1 MVTLLTLVLLQTPAV
16 PQPTPTQPAAPQVG
30 VPQTPAPTTPRP
42 RPHATSTATTTLAAT
57 VTDGSGAPIQGVTIS
72 TMGPVEREAKTFA
85 DGTVRLVG
93 LRAGTYRVRFARD
106 GFYTFEKE
114 ITWRAGQPA
123 PEAIVTLNAAP
134 PPPAPPPPPPAP
146 PVEPPAPKLPPA
158 GKPMSMQ
165 LIDYFERNQIS
176 PKEPHKENIVG
187 CSGLGQ
193 GMLWQVSD
201 RWEARS
207 HASADAMFYVMAG
220 EGKLTLGSNEISINA
235 GSFAVV
241 PRETK
246 YSLMRRGR
254 NPLVIVAFLAG
265 APCAAN

>member
-1 MVTLLTLVLLQTPAV
+1 M
-16 PQPTPTQPAAPQVG
+16 
-30 VPQTPAPTTPRP
+30 
-42 RPHATSTATTTLAAT
+42 ATTTLAVT
-57 VTDGSGAPIQGVTIS
+57 VTDGSGAAIQGVTIS
-72 TMGPVEREAKTFA
+72 ATGPVDREAKTLG
-85 DGTVRLVG
+85 DGTVRLSG
-93 LRAGTYRVRFARD
+93 LRAGTYRVRFSRD

-114 ITWRAGQPA
+114 ISWRAGQPA

-134 PPPAPPPPPPAP
+134 PPPAPPPPPPP
-146 PVEPPAPKLPPA
+146 PPAEPAAPKLPPP

-165 LIDYFERNQIS
+165 LIDYFERNTITS
-176 PKEPHKENIVG
+176 KEAHKENIVG

-193 GMLWQVSD
+193 GMLWQVAD
-201 RWEARS
+201 RWEGRQ
-207 HASADAMFYVMAG
+207 HQSADAMFYVMAG
-220 EGKLTLGSNEISINA
+220 EGKLTLGTNEININA

>member
-1 MVTLLTLVLLQTPAV
+1 ML
-16 PQPTPTQPAAPQVG
+16 
-30 VPQTPAPTTPRP
+30 
-42 RPHATSTATTTLAAT
+42 SAT
-57 VTDGSGAPIQGVTIS
+57 VTDGAGATIQGVTVS
-72 TMGPVEREAKTFA
+72 ATGPVDREAKTFA
-85 DGTVRLVG
+85 DGTVRLAG
-93 LRAGTYRVRFARD
+93 LRAGTYRVRFSHE

-114 ITWRAGQPA
+114 ISWRAGQPA

-134 PPPAPPPPPPAP
+134 PPPAPPPPPPP
-146 PVEPPAPKLPPA
+146 PAEPAAPKLPPA

-165 LIDYFERNQIS
+165 LIDYFERNQITS
-176 PKEPHKENIVG
+176 KEAHKENLVG

-201 RWEARS
+201 RWEGRQ
-207 HASADAMFYVMAG
+207 HESADAMFYVMAG
-220 EGKLTLGSNEISINA
+220 EGKLTLGTNEISINA

-241 PRETK
+241 PRDTK